1 MDHGID
7 DVDRIT
13 KVVHREPRGYMIQLP
28 EHSSANNEQQIVEDG
43 EWDNGKPLTW
53 KILANKNLR
62 ILLF

>member
-43 EWDNGKPLTW
+43 E
-53 KILANKNLR
+53 
-62 ILLF
+62 